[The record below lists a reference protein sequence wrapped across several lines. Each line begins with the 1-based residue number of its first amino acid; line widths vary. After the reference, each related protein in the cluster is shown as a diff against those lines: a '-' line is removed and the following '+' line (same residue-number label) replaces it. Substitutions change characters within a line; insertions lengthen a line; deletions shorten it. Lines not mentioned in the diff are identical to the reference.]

1 MHCTRKITDDIVWIG
16 ADSRRLA
23 LFEGVYPAERGISY
37 NSYLLLDE
45 KTVLF
50 DTVEQDVAPLFMSNL
65 EHALGGRA
73 LDYIVVHHME
83 PDHSATLMDVLRR
96 YPEAKV
102 VCNAKVQAMIKQFF
116 GVALDAQVV
125 KENDTLSVGKHTLNF
140 IFAPMVHWPEVMMT
154 YESFE
159 GILFSA
165 DAFGTFGALNG
176 AIFADEVDFE
186 RDYLDEARRYYCN
199 IVGKYGAQVQA
210 VLKKASALD
219 IKMLAPLHGFV
230 WRSDIG
236 YFVEK
241 YSLWSSYTP
250 ERRGVVIA
258 YSSVYG
264 NTELAANILACRL
277 RERGAFTV
285 MYDTSVTHHS
295 IILAE
300 CFKYSHLV
308 FAAPTYNGGIFSTM
322 DSLLRELAAH
332 NLQGRT
338 VAFIDNGSWA
348 AILAKQMRA
357 ILEPLKNTSFIDST
371 PVLKS
376 ALCAGQDSEIETL
389 ADQILATL

>member
-1 MHCTRKITDDIVWIG
+1 MHCTRKITNDIVWIG
-16 ADSRRLA
+16 ADSRRLS

-65 EHALGGRA
+65 EHTLGTRT

-96 YPEAKV
+96 YPDAKV
-102 VCNAKVQAMIKQFF
+102 ICNAKVQAMIKQFF
-116 GVALDAQVV
+116 GVALDAKIVG
-125 KENDTLSVGKHTLNF
+125 EGDTLSVGKHTLNF

-154 YESFE
+154 YDSLD

-176 AIFADEVDFE
+176 AIFADEVNFE

-199 IVGKYGAQVQA
+199 IVGKCGAQVQA

-230 WRSDIG
+230 WRYDIG
-236 YFVEK
+236 FFVEK

-250 ERRGVVIA
+250 ECRGVVIA

-295 IILAE
+295 HILAE

-322 DSLLRELAAH
+322 DSLLRELVAH

-348 AILAKQMRA
+348 ATSAKQMRA
-357 ILEPLKNTSFIDST
+357 ILEPLKNTTFIDVT

-376 ALCAGQDSEIETL
+376 ALHAGQDSEIDVL
-389 ADQILATL
+389 ADRIFATL